1 MARKQNLQELIAK
14 VSGLDVDRIDKTTI
28 KQLYLDVTYRCLE
41 EEVNPK
47 AMEVAIRAISNLATM
62 LDEDMSSTL
71 DSELMAKM
79 PDNVVQLVKRVNEG

>member
-14 VSGLDVDRIDKTTI
+14 GSGLDVDRIDKTTI

>member
-1 MARKQNLQELIAK
+1 LIAK
-14 VSGLDVDRIDKTTI
+14 VSGLDVDTIDKTTI

-47 AMEVAIRAISNLATM
+47 AMEVAIRAISNLASM

-79 PDNVVQLVKRVNEG
+79 PDNVVQLVKKVNKG

>member
-79 PDNVVQLVKRVNEG
+79 PDNVVQMVKRVNEG

>member
-1 MARKQNLQELIAK
+1 MARKQNLRELIAK

>member
-1 MARKQNLQELIAK
+1 MARKQNLHDLIAK
-14 VSGLDVDRIDKTTI
+14 VSGLDVDTIDKTTI

-47 AMEVAIRAISNLATM
+47 AMEVAIRAISNLASM

-79 PDNVVQLVKRVNEG
+79 PDNVVQLVKKVNKG

>member
-1 MARKQNLQELIAK
+1 
-14 VSGLDVDRIDKTTI
+14 
-28 KQLYLDVTYRCLE
+28 
-41 EEVNPK
+41 
-47 AMEVAIRAISNLATM
+47 MEVAIRAISNLATM